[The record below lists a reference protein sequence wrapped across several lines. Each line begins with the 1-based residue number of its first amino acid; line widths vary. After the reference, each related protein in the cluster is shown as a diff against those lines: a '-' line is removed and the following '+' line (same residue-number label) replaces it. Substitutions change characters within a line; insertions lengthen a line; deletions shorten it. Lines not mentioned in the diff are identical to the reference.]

1 MCMGRIDIILPD
13 NKEKELRMEVGRR
26 VGVRRGA
33 LTNAIIDAIDMWLKE
48 GKEKRK

>member
-1 MCMGRIDIILPD
+1 MGRIDIILPD
-13 NKEKELRMEVGRR
+13 SKEKELRMEVGRR

-33 LTNAIIDAIDMWLKE
+33 LTNAIIEAIDMWLKE

>member
-13 NKEKELRMEVGRR
+13 DKEKELRMEVGRR

-33 LTNAIIDAIDMWLKE
+33 LTNSIIEAIDMWLEK

>member
-1 MCMGRIDIILPD
+1 MCMGRIDILLPD
-13 NKEKELRMEVGRR
+13 DKEQELRMEVGRR

-33 LTNAIIDAIDMWLKE
+33 LTNAIIEAIDMWLEK